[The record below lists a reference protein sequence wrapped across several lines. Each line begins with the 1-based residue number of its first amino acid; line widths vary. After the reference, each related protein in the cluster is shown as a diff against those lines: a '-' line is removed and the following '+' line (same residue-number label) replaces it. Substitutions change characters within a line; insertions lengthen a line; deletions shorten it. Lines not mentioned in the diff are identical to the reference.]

1 MATTRRTYKGAAV
14 STTTT
19 ASIASSGTTV
29 FTVTAATGWPYGS
42 DPFFV
47 VVEPGTSAEE
57 KILVTRTGSSDLSIN
72 IASDSQRAQDDTS
85 AASHASGS
93 TIYPVFTAADADEA
107 NELSSTWTTKG
118 DLVTHGAS
126 TFTRLAVGTDDY
138 VLLADSTAG
147 GGLAWG
153 QVDTAS
159 IATNAVTNAKMADD
173 SVDTAE
179 LVDDAV
185 TTAKILDANVTEA
198 KLAAAVANKL
208 IPAGTIS
215 ATIRSTADTG
225 YLLLDGS
232 TVASA
237 DSTYPALWAVVPAS
251 WQSGTSLVLP
261 DMSDKMLFG
270 QTTTTLGATG
280 GANSKTIASS
290 NLPTH
295 THTVSAHTHSIDH
308 DHGALTTASGGA
320 AHTHSFS
327 ATTASGGGHSHE
339 FDDRINTTASGSTG
353 EPMRSNNTGT
363 DGTQPTTSAGAHT
376 HTLSGTT
383 GSQTA
388 SHTHSITIPALTGT
402 SGSGGSG
409 NTGDGGFANTA
420 LDVTNAHLA
429 VNFQIKAH

>member
-1 MATTRRTYKGAAV
+1 MAKTRRAYTGAAV
-14 STTTT
+14 ESTLDGGINASGVTT
-19 ASIASSGTTV
+19 ITV
-29 FTVTAATGWPYGS
+29 NAATGWPYGS
-42 DPFFV
+42 DPYYIV
-47 VVEPGTSAEE
+47 ISPGTASEE
-57 KILVTRTGSSDLSIN
+57 KVLVTRSGSSDLNLSV
-72 IASDSQRAQDDTS
+72 ASDSDRGQDGTS
-85 AASHASGS
+85 GVAHADQA
-93 TIYPVFTAADADEA
+93 TVYPVFTSVDADEA

-118 DLVTHGAS
+118 DLVTHGTS
-126 TFTRLAVGTDDY
+126 TFSRLAVGTNDH
-138 VLLADSTAG
+138 VLKADSSAA

-153 QVDTAS
+153 QVVTAG
-159 IATNAVTNAKMADD
+159 IA
-173 SVDTAE
+173 
-179 LVDDAV
+179 DDAV
-185 TTAKILDANVTEA
+185 TAAQIADDAVVTAGILDANVTEA
-198 KLAAAVANKL
+198 KLATAVVNKL
-208 IPAGTIS
+208 VPAGTIT

-270 QTTTTLGATG
+270 QSTTTLGATG
-280 GANSKTIASS
+280 GANSKTIASA

-295 THTVSAHTHSIDH
+295 THTVGTHTHAIDH
-308 DHGALTTASGGA
+308 DHESFTSGSGGA

-339 FDDRINTTASGSTG
+339 FDDRINTTASGSSG
-353 EPMRSNNTGT
+353 EPMRSNNSGT
-363 DGTQPTTSAGAHT
+363 DGTQPTTSAGAHS

-383 GSQTA
+383 GSETA
-388 SHTHSITIPALTGT
+388 SHTHSINVPAFTGN
-402 SGSGGSG
+402 SGSGGATD
-409 NTGDGGFANTA
+409 TGDGGFANTA